1 MTAAMKRVQLGQ
13 LSVRVT
19 PRGDDEL
26 AQLAVGF
33 NRMVE
38 ECEQNLKRSVERQK
52 ELNDTRIRMM
62 QAQLNP
68 HFLYNTLD
76 SMKWMGVNHGVPQ
89 VATLAEDWRRFCGQ
103 AYPARNS

>member
-1 MTAAMKRVQLGQ
+1 MERVQLGQ

-76 SMKWMGVNHGVPQ
+76 SMKWMGVKLM
-89 VATLAEDWRRFCGQ
+89 ARRRWRRSRRIWRRFCGQ

>member
-1 MTAAMKRVQLGQ
+1 MKRVQLGQ

-52 ELNDTRIRMM
+52 EL
-62 QAQLNP
+62 
-68 HFLYNTLD
+68 
-76 SMKWMGVNHGVPQ
+76 
-89 VATLAEDWRRFCGQ
+89 E
-103 AYPARNS
+103 